1 MSFPVFVTVFVR
13 KMNCHKISRPDLFS
27 LGLFL
32 SGSLEEVE
40 MRTETDAKR
49 ACSHQWLLQWQPV
62 YFQLLI
68 LPELRNMLE
77 KRRCSFWVQGHSSIP

>member
-13 KMNCHKISRPDLFS
+13 KMNCHKISIPGLFS

-40 MRTETDAKR
+40 MRTEIDAKR
-49 ACSHQWLLQWQPV
+49 ACSH
-62 YFQLLI
+62 
-68 LPELRNMLE
+68 
-77 KRRCSFWVQGHSSIP
+77 